1 MTRQGDGTEPG
12 PAPAE
17 IYSISRLNREVKS
30 LLDASFPLIWVE
42 GEISNL
48 ARPSSGHLYFSLKDG
63 GAQVRCALFR
73 GQARALRAQPREGM
87 QVLAR
92 ARATLYE
99 GRGEFQLVIHY
110 LEEAGEG
117 ALRRAFEAL
126 KAKLAAEGLFDEQ
139 LKRPPPLWP
148 RRIGVITSPT
158 GAAVRDVVTTL
169 RRRCPAVPV
178 LIYPVPVQGAGAGE
192 RIAAALRL
200 ASERA
205 ECDCLI
211 LARGGGSLEDLWA
224 FNEEVVARAIRDC
237 AIPVICGV
245 GHEIDFTI
253 ADLAADR
260 RAPTP
265 TAAAELATP
274 DSAELAERLAAYGQ
288 RLRRLV
294 ANRLTDRFQR
304 VDWVAGRLVHPSRR
318 LADMDRRVAELARR
332 LRLAAA
338 AHRGRLHSAVLR
350 AEGRLSARAPA
361 ARLAAVRTRSA
372 HAGRALRRAMALVI
386 ERGHARARAAGQR
399 LTSVSP
405 LATLERGYAIVQ
417 RADDGSVVRSAA
429 ALKPGERTATR
440 LADGVVDSRVE
451 GTRRS

>member
-1 MTRQGDGTEPG
+1 MNETGSGAG
-12 PAPAE
+12 PVPTE
-17 IYSISRLNREVKS
+17 IYTVSRLNREVKT
-30 LLDASFPLIWVE
+30 LLDASFPLLWIE

-73 GQARALRAQPREGM
+73 GSARSLQVQPREGM
-87 QVLAR
+87 QVLVR

-99 GRGEFQLVIHY
+99 GRGEFQLVVHY

-117 ALRRAFEAL
+117 ALRRAFEVL
-126 KAKLAAEGLFDEQ
+126 KAKLAAEGLFDEH
-139 LKRPPPLWP
+139 LKRIPPPWP
-148 RRIGVITSPT
+148 RRIGVVTSPT
-158 GAAVRDVVTTL
+158 GAAVRDIVTTL
-169 RRRCPAVPV
+169 RRRCPAIPV
-178 LIYPVPVQGAGAGE
+178 LVYPVPVQGAGAGE

-224 FNEEVVARAIRDC
+224 FNEEVVARAIRAC
-237 AIPVICGV
+237 EIPVICGV

-265 TAAAELATP
+265 TAAAEFASP
-274 DSAELAERLAAYGQ
+274 DCSELLQRLAADGA
-288 RLRRLV
+288 RLRRL
-294 ANRLTDRFQR
+294 AGNRLTDRYQR
-304 VDWVAGRLVHPSRR
+304 LDWTAGRLVHPARR
-318 LADMDRRVAELARR
+318 LEDMRRRVAELTRR
-332 LRLAAA
+332 LRLAAS
-338 AHRGRLHSAVLR
+338 AHRGRLQTAVLR
-350 AEGRLSARAPA
+350 AEGRLRTRAPA
-361 ARLAAVRTRSA
+361 ARLAAVQGRA
-372 HAGRALRRAMALVI
+372 GHAERALRRAMALVV
-386 ERGHARARAAGQR
+386 ERARARLAGAGQR
-399 LTSVSP
+399 LKAVSP

-429 ALKPGERTATR
+429 ALTVGERITAR
-440 LADGVVDSRVE
+440 LADGEVDSRVE
-451 GTRRS
+451 STRRD